1 MTQDD
6 TIRMAL
12 EAGFVEYEIDDGT
25 TDAFDVRYER
35 FANLVA
41 AAEREACAAICE
53 EEEELRDHTPF
64 DAALR
69 IRTRGNT

>member
-25 TDAFDVRYER
+25 TDAFDG
-35 FANLVA
+35 A
-41 AAEREACAAICE
+41 ARNGKATQSNCSQ
-53 EEEELRDHTPF
+53 
-64 DAALR
+64 
-69 IRTRGNT
+69 GS

>member
-1 MTQDD
+1 MKQDD
-6 TIRMAL
+6 IIRMAL

-41 AAEREACAAICE
+41 AAEREACTKVCEAQGEYGWQQYADAIRARG
-53 EEEELRDHTPF
+53 ELK
-64 DAALR
+64 
-69 IRTRGNT
+69 